1 MPTHRTNLYG
11 HTSVTDTSDV
21 RTNLLPPHSEMSDG
35 PARQLP
41 APSGLTVLAAASAL
55 LAAALIVTYLQYVL
69 LAVVLAYVL
78 SPVQERAEAH
88 TRSDVAAA
96 SVIAGG
102 VLVVFV
108 PVAYILTVA
117 VRQGIALLSAVR
129 RGELREFVVDE
140 IEILGYVIDVDVL
153 YVTYQEPINAAV
165 QRLASWGLG
174 LLRGLPDLTI
184 GLSVTLFVLFALLR
198 DGDRLAGWALTVA
211 PISDNV
217 QRDLMSELDDLMWAS
232 VVGNVIVAGIQA
244 LLLGVGLFL
253 LGVPGVTFLTVAAFA
268 LTLLPLVGSFGV
280 WVPMSTY
287 LLVRG
292 RSTAAALLFVFG
304 VLVSLSDVYLRP
316 AVINR
321 AGAINVAIIVVG
333 IFGGIVLFG
342 GVGLFVG
349 PVALGGAKVVLDLYA
364 REREAAA
371 TAVDRGVE

>member
-1 MPTHRTNLYG
+1 
-11 HTSVTDTSDV
+11 
-21 RTNLLPPHSEMSDG
+21 MSDG

>member
-1 MPTHRTNLYG
+1 
-11 HTSVTDTSDV
+11 
-21 RTNLLPPHSEMSDG
+21 MSDG
-35 PARQLP
+35 SARWLP
-41 APSGLTVLAAASAL
+41 NPSGLTILAAASAL

-78 SPVQERAEAH
+78 APVQRRAEAH

-96 SVIAGG
+96 SVITGA

-108 PVAYILTVA
+108 PIAYILTVA
-117 VRQGIALLSAVR
+117 IRQGIALLSAVR

-140 IEILGYVIDVDVL
+140 IVVFGYVIDVDVL
-153 YVTYQEPINAAV
+153 YVTYQEPINSAV

-198 DGDRLAGWALTVA
+198 DGDRLTEWALAVA
-211 PISDNV
+211 PISDRV
-217 QRDLMSELDDLMWAS
+217 QRDLMAELDDLMWAS

-292 RSTAAALLFVFG
+292 RSTAAVLLLVFG

-371 TAVDRGVE
+371 TAVDRDAE